1 MSQIPKK
8 ILEEIEKLREEI
20 EYHNYRYYIL
30 NDPVI
35 TDQEY
40 DELMKRLIEL
50 EKKYPELVTP
60 DSPTQRV
67 GGKVAEGFKKV
78 RHSIRMLSLDN
89 TYSEEE
95 LKKFDER
102 IKRTL
107 EIEKV
112 EYVVELKIDGFSV
125 ALRYKD
131 GKFEQGITRGD
142 GITGEDITENL
153 KTVKSI
159 PLRLRKKIN
168 VEVRGEVYMSK
179 DEFNRIN
186 QERMKKGLPLF
197 ANPRNAAAGTMRQ
210 LDSSVVARRNLDSF
224 IYYVIDPESHGL
236 KTQSETLEFLK
247 SIGFK
252 VNPNYIVTN
261 ELGEIIDYWNYWIE
275 NRKKLAYNIDGL
287 VIKVNKIEYQKLL
300 GETAKSPRWAIAFKF
315 PAEQVRTK
323 ITGVTVQV
331 GRTGVLTPVAELEPV
346 QLGGTTVKRASLHNF
361 DYIKAKDIKIGDTV
375 LIEKAG
381 EIIPQVVKSIKEL
394 RTGKE
399 KDIEVPTSCP
409 VCGGKVGK
417 LKEDEVAIRCLNP
430 HCPAKLKRAVEIFVS
445 REAMNIEG
453 IGEKLIDQLIDKGI
467 VKDIADIY
475 YLTPFDLIPLERMGP
490 KAADNILKAIEKSKR
505 SPLHKLIT
513 ALGIPFVGSKT
524 AAVLA
529 EHFKNLDRL
538 AKASYEELMEIEGIG
553 EEIAKSIVEYFL
565 SDKTKEIISK
575 LKKAGVNMSGEAK
588 EEEEKSLKGLRFVVT
603 GTLKNYTR
611 SEIEELIR
619 KKGGM
624 VSNSVSKKTDYLILG
639 ENPGSKYQKALQ
651 LGTKVI
657 TEEEFEKMLKR
668 R

>member
-159 PLRLRKKIN
+159 PLRLREKIN

-210 LDSSVVARRNLDSF
+210 FDSSVVARRNLDSF

-399 KDIEVPTSCP
+399 KGIEVPTSCP

-417 LKEDEVAIRCLNP
+417 LKEDEVAIL
-430 HCPAKLKRAVEIFVS
+430 S
-445 REAMNIEG
+445 
-453 IGEKLIDQLIDKGI
+453 LIHI
-467 VKDIADIY
+467 
-475 YLTPFDLIPLERMGP
+475 
-490 KAADNILKAIEKSKR
+490 
-505 SPLHKLIT
+505 
-513 ALGIPFVGSKT
+513 
-524 AAVLA
+524 
-529 EHFKNLDRL
+529 
-538 AKASYEELMEIEGIG
+538 
-553 EEIAKSIVEYFL
+553 
-565 SDKTKEIISK
+565 
-575 LKKAGVNMSGEAK
+575 
-588 EEEEKSLKGLRFVVT
+588 
-603 GTLKNYTR
+603 
-611 SEIEELIR
+611 
-619 KKGGM
+619 
-624 VSNSVSKKTDYLILG
+624 
-639 ENPGSKYQKALQ
+639 
-651 LGTKVI
+651 
-657 TEEEFEKMLKR
+657 
-668 R
+668 